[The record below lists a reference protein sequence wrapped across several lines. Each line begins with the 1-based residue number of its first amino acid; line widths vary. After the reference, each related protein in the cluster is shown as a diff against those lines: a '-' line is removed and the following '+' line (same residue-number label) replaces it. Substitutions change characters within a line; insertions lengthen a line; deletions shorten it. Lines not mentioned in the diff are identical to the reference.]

1 MKEFGYVLFG
11 IYALSTL
18 WLFLNA
24 LAQLHLLWHAKRKNH
39 VRKQLRTEHLPFISI
54 QIPVYNE
61 KYVIEGLLQS
71 LSQLHYPKHL
81 YEIQVL
87 DDSTDETSAII
98 DRKARQLETE
108 GYQVNIIRRGNRN
121 EFKAGALQYGLSFCK
136 GELIAIFDADF
147 RPPQNFLTAMVSHFT
162 NEKVGLVQARW
173 GHLNREENFLT
184 RIQTFLLDMHF
195 LVEQQ
200 GRYNAGYYI
209 NFCGTAGIWRK
220 QCIMDAGGWDGSV
233 LSEDLDLSYRAQLK
247 GWTIVYDKNIEAP
260 AEVPS
265 VLEAFKIQQFRWTKG
280 IAQIARKTLGNVW
293 RKQIPLT
300 KKLHSAFHLLG
311 SFTFV
316 CLFVNSVLTLPML
329 QLRNMHSEFVELTNY
344 TALGVLNLVMLA
356 FLYYKST
363 AEATNDRL
371 RFWAYYPLFSVVYLA
386 MSVQNA
392 VAVIQG
398 FAGKRSDFIRTPKT
412 SSQATK
418 QNSYIHSSVNWAT
431 MMELFF
437 FLYFVYGIGLSIYYE
452 DYFLLTY
459 FFLMCWGLGI
469 LLYQS
474 LSPLINKQTLNFRLR
489 LTR

>member
-18 WLFLNA
+18 WIFLNA
-24 LAQLHLLWHAKRKNH
+24 AAQLHLLWHAKKKK
-39 VRKQLRTEHLPFISI
+39 KQIKSHQSEHLPFVSI
-54 QIPVYNE
+54 QLPVYNE
-61 KYVIEGLLQS
+61 KYVVEGLLHS

-81 YEIQVL
+81 FEIQVL

-98 DRKARQLETE
+98 DRKARQLENE
-108 GYQVNIIRRGNRN
+108 GFQVNVVRRGTRSG
-121 EFKAGALQYGLSFCK
+121 FKAGALQHGLSLCK
-136 GELIAIFDADF
+136 GELVAIFDADF

-162 NEKVGLVQARW
+162 NDKVGLVQARW

-184 RIQTFLLDMHF
+184 RIQTYLLDMHF

-200 GRYNAGYYI
+200 GRYNAGYFI

-220 QCIMDAGGWDGSV
+220 QCIIETGGWDGSV

-280 IAQIARKTLGNVW
+280 IAQIARKTLGSVW
-293 RKQIPLT
+293 RMQLPLT

-316 CLFVNSVLTLPML
+316 CLFINAVLTLPML
-329 QLRNMHSEFVELTNY
+329 QLRNMHPEFIALTKY

-356 FLYYKST
+356 FLYYKSA

-398 FAGKRSDFIRTPKT
+398 FAGKQSDFVRTPKT
-412 SSQATK
+412 SSQKAK
-418 QNSYIHSSVNWAT
+418 QNSYIHRTVNWAT
-431 MMELFF
+431 KMELFF
-437 FLYFVYGIGLSIYYE
+437 FLYFVYGIGLSIYYG
-452 DYFLLTY
+452 DYFLFVY